1 MLAGEWRPAWMGK
14 PYSIDLRERVQAEV
28 EGGQSRR
35 AAARRYNVS
44 ASFAVKLVDLVSRT
58 GSAQPAR
65 QGRPPGGGKL
75 APHLTALLE
84 WVEAEPDITMPEL
97 AAKLKA
103 EKDVTAHP
111 ASLSRVLLKA
121 GLSFKKTL
129 LASEAGREDVRQARD
144 EWKVAPPAAHARGG
158 SPAGLPRRNRHDDQD
173 DPSAW
178 PGSPRCP
185 VEGRGAVRTLGDT
198 DLHRRTA
205 VRWPDRAVGGRPTH
219 EPRDLRH
226 LCRDPAR
233 PDAADGR
240 RGDPRQP
247 PQPQERKGRGCP
259 QAARSLVPLPAAL
272 QPGPQSD

>member
-1 MLAGEWRPAWMGK
+1 MLAGKWRPAWMGK

-65 QGRPPGGGKL
+65 QGRLARAGATRPHTAGLAPAGGAQLGGQGRPRGGGKL

-111 ASLSRVLLKA
+111 ASLSRVLLKGGLSVQQNTA
-121 GLSFKKTL
+121 GLG
-129 LASEAGREDVRQARD
+129 GR
-144 EWKVAPPAAHARGG
+144 ARGR
-158 SPAGLPRRNRHDDQD
+158 A
-173 DPSAW
+173 
-178 PGSPRCP
+178 PG
-185 VEGRGAVRTLGDT
+185 A
-198 DLHRRTA
+198 
-205 VRWPDRAVGGRPTH
+205 
-219 EPRDLRH
+219 
-226 LCRDPAR
+226 
-233 PDAADGR
+233 
-240 RGDPRQP
+240 
-247 PQPQERKGRGCP
+247 
-259 QAARSLVPLPAAL
+259 
-272 QPGPQSD
+272 